1 VDVRNRDLK
10 ENRLMGINIDKFF
23 MPSVANVIGTDL
35 STYKIVSSNQFA
47 CNLMHVG
54 RDEKMPIAILPEGSD
69 PIIVSPAYLVFEI
82 KIGQNLMS
90 QYLMMWFRRTEFDR
104 LAWFYTDADV
114 RGGLDRSAL
123 LDITLP
129 IPSIEEQRR
138 VVSEYEALTQR
149 VKINNQLI
157 AKLEDTAQTIYRKM
171 FVDGIDEKHLPEG
184 WRMGTLGDIAEIIDG
199 DRGLNYPNG
208 EDLRDS
214 GYCLFLNASNVTSN
228 GFNFKSNIF
237 ISEIKDRLLRKGK
250 LTRGDI
256 VFTTRGSVGNFAYFS
271 DYIVYDNMRI
281 NSGMVILRNRSS
293 KDDIMPFIYS
303 ILSTANFKNQVECYL
318 SGSAQPQLPI
328 KDMTCIPILIPRYE
342 KIIQYSFMNKK
353 IICYKDVAKN
363 ENLILNKMQSLILSE
378 LSVI

>member
-1 VDVRNRDLK
+1 
-10 ENRLMGINIDKFF
+10 
-23 MPSVANVIGTDL
+23 
-35 STYKIVSSNQFA
+35 
-47 CNLMHVG
+47 
-54 RDEKMPIAILPEGSD
+54 
-69 PIIVSPAYLVFEI
+69 
-82 KIGQNLMS
+82 
-90 QYLMMWFRRTEFDR
+90 
-104 LAWFYTDADV
+104 
-114 RGGLDRSAL
+114 
-123 LDITLP
+123 
-129 IPSIEEQRR
+129 
-138 VVSEYEALTQR
+138 
-149 VKINNQLI
+149 
-157 AKLEDTAQTIYRKM
+157 
-171 FVDGIDEKHLPEG
+171 
-184 WRMGTLGDIAEIIDG
+184 MGTLGDIAEIIDG